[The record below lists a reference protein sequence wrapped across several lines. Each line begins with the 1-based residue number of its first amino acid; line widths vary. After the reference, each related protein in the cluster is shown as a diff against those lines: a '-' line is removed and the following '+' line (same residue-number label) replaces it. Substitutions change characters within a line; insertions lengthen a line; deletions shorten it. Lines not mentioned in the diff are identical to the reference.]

1 MSNELEQAKLRKK
14 IQKEYP
20 DFVEAVSGMSV
31 QQLESRL
38 TTMAKH
44 RIKTKQAKK
53 EDDAWQDVREMVTEE
68 GGFASSLDADSEGEE
83 DARQESVEVLHGGTG
98 LVVTA
103 LGGRR
108 RGAENH
114 AEGVQGEGGVIPTT
128 KEFMRELR
136 QFTKENNILFF
147 MYPAYLVKF

>member
-53 EDDAWQDVREMVTEE
+53 EDEKLSEVAAIKAELEAPYNDTLKALDVQSEYVALLIKEK
-68 GGFASSLDADSEGEE
+68 GGQA
-83 DARQESVEVLHGGTG
+83 
-98 LVVTA
+98 
-103 LGGRR
+103 
-108 RGAENH
+108 
-114 AEGVQGEGGVIPTT
+114 
-128 KEFMRELR
+128 
-136 QFTKENNILFF
+136 
-147 MYPAYLVKF
+147 